1 MEINTSFFIF
11 NEVILTITLMN
22 CVTALLIHRDKT
34 LPLLL
39 EAFLIAI
46 SIFNVINYSIF
57 MLLAIL
63 GLNAC
68 ILQIIAFPIMLIQ
81 YFIYYLST
89 TRRTKNGN

>member
-1 MEINTSFFIF
+1 MEINIPFFIF
-11 NEVILTITLMN
+11 NELILTITLMN
-22 CVTALLIHRDKT
+22 CVIALLIHRDKT

-39 EAFLIAI
+39 DAFLIMI
-46 SIFNVINYSIF
+46 SIFNIINYSIF

-81 YFIYYLST
+81 YFIYYLSK
-89 TRRTKNGN
+89 RGKS